1 MNLKYNQK
9 IKNEIMIDF
18 SKFEKKA
25 DILFKNKSLLKQAFT
40 HRSYVNE
47 NKSDSLAHNE
57 RMEFLGDA
65 VLELVVTEY
74 LYSKYPDASEGDL
87 TSYRSALVNANTLSE
102 VARNLDINEFLLLS
116 KGEAKDEG
124 RARLYILANTIEAV
138 IGAIFLD
145 QGYETAKDFIAK
157 NTFHLIEKII
167 EEKTWLDSK
176 SFFQEMAQ
184 EHTGITPSY
193 KTLKEEGPDH
203 DKRFTIGVYLE
214 KELVVSGGG
223 NSKQEAEQDAARK
236 ALESKGWSK

>member
-1 MNLKYNQK
+1 
-9 IKNEIMIDF
+9 MIDF
-18 SKFEKKA
+18 SKFEKTA
-25 DILFKNKSLLKQAFT
+25 GISFKDKSLLKQAFT
-40 HRSYVNE
+40 HRSFVNE
-47 NKSDSLAHNE
+47 NKADSLAHNE

-74 LYSKYPDASEGDL
+74 LYSKYPSATEGDL
-87 TSYRSALVNANTLSE
+87 TSYRSALVNAVTLSG
-102 VARNLDINEFLLLS
+102 VARSLDVNEYLLLS

-124 RARLYILANTIEAV
+124 RARLYILANTIEAI

-145 QGYETAKDFIAK
+145 QGYDVVKDFIEK

-176 SFFQEMAQ
+176 SYFQEMAQ

-203 DKRFTIGVYLE
+203 DKQFTIGVYLE
-214 KELVVSGGG
+214 KELVVSGQGS
-223 NSKQEAEQDAARK
+223 SKQEAEQDAARK
-236 ALESKGWSK
+236 ALESKGWMK